1 MSLKDS
7 WHLHGSPTRCY
18 LTRIL
23 HLKSMLFQQME
34 MKCPPLR
41 TPPGTQIAHPP
52 RQQRKYTEIIKSHS
66 RGSMTAYK
74 FCSCHFQ
81 EMFIFAVVWLY
92 SPQLYKDASNTYTAV
107 FIPKWYIH
115 HLISHSGSSNRCG
128 AHIYKLILF
137 FLGGGVEIKMRFET
151 KPYKCF
157 FTHQTELSGAFW
169 LWHLKCEFISMLCK
183 SCCSAEVVLWFLQ
196 STTSFSQWESMNRG
210 PRGRRGTAF
219 YKQTLV
225 TSHPDR
231 ITLQHLFPLREA
243 VSLTVEI
250 KRMLEQ

>member
-1 MSLKDS
+1 MSRKDS

-41 TPPGTQIAHPP
+41 TPPGTQIATHHVSRENTQKSLSLTAEDQWLHTNSAHAIFRRCLSLPLSRFIHPN
-52 RQQRKYTEIIKSHS
+52 YTRMPHP
-66 RGSMTAYK
+66 
-74 FCSCHFQ
+74 
-81 EMFIFAVVWLY
+81 
-92 SPQLYKDASNTYTAV
+92 SPHQPQWQLKQMWSTYLLINT
-107 FIPKWYIH
+107 
-115 HLISHSGSSNRCG
+115 
-128 AHIYKLILF
+128 F
-137 FLGGGVEIKMRFET
+137 FLGGGIEIKMRFET

-169 LWHLKCEFISMLCK
+169 LWHLKCEFISMLCT